1 MSPCG
6 WVVEKC
12 ACGGAQ
18 CWNGLSPDARARA
31 QDMAALIM
39 WAATGRQ
46 YGLCEI
52 TVQPTGRRCNPEP
65 LYQTYGVGSA
75 HGLLSPVIDGGQWY
89 NRPGYGGDGG
99 SCCTDTGC
107 EVELQGP
114 VLKENVLA
122 VTVDGVTLDEA
133 AYVVFDGRLLTRVD
147 GSCWPCCVNYSVQN
161 PAGFTVTYLL
171 GQDIPTGVQY
181 AFERLACETAKACA
195 GQACALP
202 QRMTRLSRQGVDME
216 VEVVDRD
223 ITPGRLLTGIKEVD
237 DVIVAVNPYGAAAP
251 SAVYSPDMA
260 TPRRL
265 T

>member
-6 WVVEKC
+6 WVVED
-12 ACGGAQ
+12 CGCGS
-18 CWNGLSPDARARA
+18 CWKSLSPAERTRA

-46 YGLCEI
+46 FGLCEI
-52 TVQPTGRRCNPEP
+52 TVQPTGRRCAPEP
-65 LYQTYGVGSA
+65 LYQTYGLGSA

-89 NRPGYGGDGG
+89 NRPGYGGDG

-107 EVELQGP
+107 EVELAGP
-114 VLKENVLA
+114 VLKENVLEVTVAGAA
-122 VTVDGVTLDEA
+122 VTAD
-133 AYVVFDGRLLTRVD
+133 AYVVFDGRMLTRVD
-147 GSCWPCCVNYSVQN
+147 GSCWPCCVNFADQD
-161 PAGFTVTYLL
+161 PPGFTVTYLL
-171 GQDIPTGVQY
+171 GEEIPPGVQ
-181 AFERLACETAKACA
+181 AGFERLACETAKACR

-216 VEVVDRD
+216 VEVVDRS

-237 DVIVAVNPYGAAAP
+237 DVILAVNPYGAAAP
-251 SAVYSPDMA
+251 AAVLSPDMPL
-260 TPRRL
+260 PRRL